1 MLKSQKEYLGYLQE
15 LETKL
20 GTIELSEAVRDS
32 FSIENLKKSIEDIE
46 LLIPVVGSFSAGK
59 SALIN
64 SFLEKSVLPVGITP
78 ETALATELRYV
89 DSSNER
95 IEAVKADS
103 TFDTFP
109 VEEIGN
115 IGERA
120 FQYKFIRLFICNSK
134 LLDIQPLILV
144 DMPGFESPLD
154 LHNQAIMEYINKG
167 VHYIVLI
174 SVEDG
179 TITRS
184 MIRQLEDIQEYK
196 RDFSFFLSKSNLRSK
211 EEVTSVRNTLQ
222 QEISNNLGLDKQV
235 IAIDD
240 NGGNSLK
247 QVLAQIAPEE
257 LFKSLFVTEFKNSY
271 YSITES
277 INTCVSSLGK
287 SKKDNEQAI
296 KELQQSLESI
306 VSERDSMLKDV
317 KEKYSD
323 VNANRI
329 VDNIGRELSN
339 SVEELVS
346 TAINSGNDA
355 LSSKVSEIIRH
366 ALISNI
372 NESMGEIA
380 DEIVGTFS
388 VNLFKLNDNASYFAL
403 SKDFI
408 DRISDSSRAMLGGA
422 QSRLESSLEKHK
434 DNSKLYY
441 KTITGILAI
450 TTNVVAPIVEL
461 IIVFL
466 PDILG
471 SIIGHFQKKKQ
482 EESIRNAILTNMI
495 PAIKRKLREELP
507 QIFNKRV
514 EDMIKNISD
523 QFENEITKKKN
534 AISSTQEEIKER
546 ITDIDATIS
555 NYNSVLND
563 IKSLAN
569 NTVFK

>member
-32 FSIENLKKSIEDIE
+32 FSIESLKTSIEDRE

-59 SALIN
+59 STLIN
-64 SFLEKSVLPVGITP
+64 SFLDKEVLPVGITP

-103 TFDTFP
+103 TFDTFS

-120 FQYKFIRLFICNSK
+120 SQYKYIRLFIYNPK
-134 LLDIQPLILV
+134 LLEIQPLILV
-144 DMPGFESPLD
+144 DMPGFQSPLD
-154 LHNQAIMEYINKG
+154 LHNQAIMEYIDKG
-167 VHYIVLI
+167 VHYIVLT

-196 RDFSFFLSKSNLRSK
+196 RDFSFFLSKSNLRSE

-222 QEISNNLGLDKQV
+222 QEISNNFGLDKQV
-235 IAIDD
+235 VAIDD

-257 LFKSLFVTEFKNSY
+257 LFKSLFVSDLKNSY

-287 SKKDNEQAI
+287 SKEENEQAI

-306 VSERDSMLKDV
+306 VSERDSMLEDV

-355 LSSKVSEIIRH
+355 LSSTVSEIIRH
-366 ALISNI
+366 ALILNI
-372 NESMGEIA
+372 NESMGEIGN
-380 DEIVGTFS
+380 EIVEMFS
-388 VNLFKLNDNASYFAL
+388 VNLSGLNNTTSDFAL
-403 SKDFI
+403 SVDFI
-408 DRISDSSRAMLGGA
+408 NRISDSSRAMLEGA
-422 QSRLESSLEKHK
+422 QSGLKALLEKQKESS
-434 DNSKLYY
+434 KLY
-441 KTITGILAI
+441 KTITGVLAI
-450 TTNVVAPIVEL
+450 TTNVVAPVFEL
-461 IIVFL
+461 VIVFL
-466 PDILG
+466 PDILSG
-471 SIIGHFQKKKQ
+471 IMGHFQKKKQ
-482 EESIRNAILTNMI
+482 EASIRKAILTTMI
-495 PAIKRKLREELP
+495 PAIKRKLRETLP
-507 QIFNKRV
+507 QIFNNQV
-514 EDMIKNISD
+514 EDMIKSISA
-523 QFENEITKKKN
+523 QFENEITKKRD

-555 NYNSVLND
+555 NYNSVLNE